1 MVKADR
7 STLTRIYRAT
17 NFQAGGGTRWKDRIR
32 LDTPLPPST
41 PRYCD
46 PLGRVDRADRLS
58 EFSYGD
64 FLGGFNASRLLTDWI
79 KGIIGVSLNPGESW
93 LRLRRQTA
101 FFSTGL
107 TGEEGGRDL
116 VRIIL
121 VLNRRVEIENCL

>member
-58 EFSYGD
+58 G
-64 FLGGFNASRLLTDWI
+64 NASSVTEISSGDLTPR
-79 KGIIGVSLNPGESW
+79 GSSRIG
-93 LRLRRQTA
+93 
-101 FFSTGL
+101 
-107 TGEEGGRDL
+107 
-116 VRIIL
+116 
-121 VLNRRVEIENCL
+121 